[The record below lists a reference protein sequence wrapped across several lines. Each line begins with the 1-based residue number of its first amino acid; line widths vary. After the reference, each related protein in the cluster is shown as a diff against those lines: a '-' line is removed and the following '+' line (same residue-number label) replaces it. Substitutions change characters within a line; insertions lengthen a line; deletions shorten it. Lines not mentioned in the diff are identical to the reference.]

1 MPRKKSCLYWA
12 LYSPAYVP
20 FLTVAVGAAF
30 RHCFTEL
37 PSALAPSEDAAP
49 ADERSSQ
56 AAAIDGSSMLKE

>member
-1 MPRKKSCLYWA
+1 MPRKKSCLYLA
-12 LYSPAYVP
+12 LHTPAYVP

-30 RHCFTEL
+30 RHPFTEL
-37 PSALAPSEDAAP
+37 AA